1 MHVVLLFIG
10 IVASVIAGY
19 LVVELIHNMQIG
31 EGMKSLEDRMMSGK
45 VQKQAFL
52 ILVLVSLDFIRY

>member
-19 LVVELIHNMQIG
+19 LVVELIYNIQIG
-31 EGMKSLEDRMMSGK
+31 EGMKSLEDKMMSEK

-52 ILVLVSLDFIRY
+52 ILVLVRLDIIRY

>member
-10 IVASVIAGY
+10 IVASVITGY
-19 LVVELIHNMQIG
+19 LVVELIRNIQIG
-31 EGMKSLEDRMMSGK
+31 EGMKSLEHKMMSEK

-52 ILVLVSLDFIRY
+52 ILASSA

>member
-19 LVVELIHNMQIG
+19 LVVELIHNIQIG
-31 EGMKSLEDRMMSGK
+31 EGMKSLEDKMMSEK

-52 ILVLVSLDFIRY
+52 ILVLVSLDIIRY